1 MINAMQENELALETL
16 AQREQKL
23 KRDMDKKYV
32 TQNANRTKLQKN
44 IAEANAALQVS
55 KKKIKEGTILMQKD
69 DNPSHANKKKGPDA
83 DKVEVD
89 VDKMLEQLR
98 SKIVDIYKKQFVQ
111 TEVSGKKTIDLLNV
125 SSQIYPLTTAYF
137 HRKSN
142 TELTR
147 A

>member
-1 MINAMQENELALETL
+1 
-16 AQREQKL
+16 
-23 KRDMDKKYV
+23 
-32 TQNANRTKLQKN
+32 
-44 IAEANAALQVS
+44 
-55 KKKIKEGTILMQKD
+55 
-69 DNPSHANKKKGPDA
+69 
-83 DKVEVD
+83 
-89 VDKMLEQLR
+89 MLEQLR